1 MNLKKNKILIIG
13 VMHAAQ
19 DLGHFERRIGGLR
32 KNFSADFVKNESDNL
47 LKMRAEMLGLIER
60 LNPDFVIEE
69 CGPYKKVPG
78 DTWKAMT
85 GSQATILEKKY
96 PDRHIFIDARLEP
109 SGDKPSLE
117 KREREMLN
125 SIKKIIKK
133 NSEAR
138 VVLVIGAS
146 HIESMGDLLDGARLS
161 FESKNLKNKFFSNI
175 KELLAKEKNAKV

>member
-19 DLGHFERRIGGLR
+19 DFGHFKRRIAGLR

-47 LKMRAEMLGLIER
+47 LKMRMEMLSLVER
-60 LNPDFVIEE
+60 FGPDFILEE
-69 CGPYKKVPG
+69 CGPYNKVPG

-96 PDRHIFIDARLEP
+96 PDRHIFIDARLES
-109 SGDKPSLE
+109 SGDKPNLE
-117 KREREMLN
+117 KRERAMLN
-125 SIKKIIKK
+125 SIKKVIKK